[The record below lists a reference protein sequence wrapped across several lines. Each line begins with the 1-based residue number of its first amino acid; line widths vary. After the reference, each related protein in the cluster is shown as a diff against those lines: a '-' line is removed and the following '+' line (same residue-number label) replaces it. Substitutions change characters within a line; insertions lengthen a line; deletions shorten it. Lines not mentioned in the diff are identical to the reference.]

1 MRAYTRRRMFA
12 SIATVMVASM
22 ALVGCSSGSMTA
34 EEEPDTALTVGLL
47 ATPGNLDYT
56 TTAGAAIPQALLY
69 NVYEGLVKLDN
80 DGTIMP
86 LLAESWTVSDDGL
99 VYDFQLQ
106 EGVTFSDGS
115 PFNAESVKFSLERVK
130 ENWTANGPAYLDP
143 IAGIEAV
150 SDTEARITLSKPSN
164 SWLFNMSG
172 PVGTMFTESGIAD
185 LATTP
190 VGTGP
195 YTVSSFK
202 TGDSLVLAA
211 NADYWGEAPYMT
223 DVTLRYFTDATAQTN
238 ALLSGDINLISGIS
252 QFQLVDQF
260 KTNGD
265 FQVLEGASTGEV
277 TLAMNNAS
285 DAFSDVRVRQAVRYA
300 IDRQAVMDT
309 ANSGYGLL
317 IGSMVPPTDPWY
329 DESLAD
335 LYPYDPEKAAELL
348 AEAGVS
354 DLTVAFKIPNLPYAV
369 AGAQVVKDQL
379 AKVGITAEV
388 TALEFPAVWLDEV
401 FSSHDYDMSLIMHS
415 EPRDVTVFAAPT
427 YYAGYDSPAVM
438 EKFAEADAA
447 DPASYIE
454 LMKEAT
460 ATMAEEAAADW
471 LYLQPAI
478 SLADSD
484 LLGVPKNT
492 PSLALDLS
500 TIAR

>member
-1 MRAYTRRRMFA
+1 MRVHTRHNMIA
-12 SIATVMVASM
+12 SIATVMVASL
-22 ALVGCSSGSMTA
+22 ALVGCSTGPTA
-34 EEEPDTALTVGLL
+34 GDEEPDTSLTIGLL
-47 ATPGNLDYT
+47 ATPSNLDYT

-69 NVYEGLVKLDN
+69 NVYEGLVKVGN
-80 DGTIMP
+80 DGTIIP
-86 LLAESWTVSDDGL
+86 LLAKSWTVSDDGL
-99 VYDFQLQ
+99 VYDFALQ
-106 EGVTFSDGS
+106 EDVTFSDGS
-115 PFNAESVKFSLERVK
+115 PFTADNVKFSLERVK
-130 ENWTANGPAYLDP
+130 DNWTANGPGYLDS
-143 IAGIEAV
+143 IASIESV

-185 LATTP
+185 LATAP

-195 YTVSSFK
+195 YTVSSFQ
-202 TGDSLVLAA
+202 TGDSLVLDE

-238 ALLSGDINLISGIS
+238 ALLSGDVNIVAGIS

-260 KTNGD
+260 KSNAN
-265 FQVLEGASTGEV
+265 FQVFEGASTGEI
-277 TLAMNNAS
+277 TLSMNNAS
-285 DAFSDVRVRQAVRYA
+285 DAFSDVRVRQAVMYG

-317 IGSMVPPTDPWY
+317 IGSMVPPTDAWY
-329 DESLAD
+329 DADLAE
-335 LYPYDPEKAAELL
+335 LYPYDPDTARKLL

-379 AKVGITAEV
+379 SKVGITANV
-388 TALEFPAVWLDEV
+388 TSLEFPAVWLDEV
-401 FSSHDYDMSLIMHS
+401 FKNHDYDMSLIMHS
-415 EPRDVTVFAAPT
+415 EPRDVTAFAAPT
-427 YYAGYDSPAVM
+427 YYAGYNSPEVM
-438 EKFAEADAA
+438 AKFAAADAA
-447 DPASYIE
+447 DPTAYVE

-460 ATMAEEAAADW
+460 TTMAEDAAADW

-478 SLADSD
+478 SLADAD

>member
-1 MRAYTRRRMFA
+1 
-12 SIATVMVASM
+12 MVASL
-22 ALVGCSSGSMTA
+22 ALVGCSAGSKTNDA
-34 EEEPDTALTVGLL
+34 EPDTSLTVGLL

-69 NVYEGLVKLDN
+69 NVYEGLVKLNN
-80 DGTIMP
+80 DGKIIP
-86 LLAESWTVSDDGL
+86 LLASAWTVSDDGL
-99 VYDFQLQ
+99 VYDFTLQ

-115 PFNAESVKFSLERVK
+115 PFTAESVKFSLERVK
-130 ENWTANGPAYLDP
+130 DNWTANGPAYLDP
-143 IAGIEAV
+143 IDSIEAV

-185 LATTP
+185 LATAP

-202 TGDSLVLAA
+202 TGDNLTLVA
-211 NADYWGEAPYMT
+211 NPDYWGEAPYMS

-238 ALLSGDINLISGIS
+238 ALLSGDVNLVAGIS

-260 KTNGD
+260 KSNAD

-277 TLAMNNAS
+277 TLSMNNAS
-285 DAFSDVRVRQAVRYA
+285 EAFSDVRVRQAVMYA

-309 ANSGYGLL
+309 VNSGFGLL

-329 DESLAD
+329 DASLTD
-335 LYPYDPEKAAELL
+335 LYPYDPAKATALL
-348 AEAGVS
+348 SAAGVS
-354 DLTVAFKIPNLPYAV
+354 DLTVAFNIPNLPYAV

-379 AKVGITAEV
+379 SKVGITANV
-388 TALEFPAVWLDEV
+388 TSLEFPAVWLDDV
-401 FSSHDYDMSLIMHS
+401 FKNHDYDMSLIMHS
-415 EPRDVTVFAAPT
+415 EPRDITAFAAPT
-427 YYAGYDSPAVM
+427 YYAGYNSPAVM
-438 EKFAEADAA
+438 AKFAAADAA
-447 DPASYIE
+447 DPKAYVE

-460 ATMAEEAAADW
+460 TTMAEDAAADW

-478 SLADSD
+478 SLADAD
-484 LLGVPKNT
+484 LVGVPKNT
-492 PSLALDLS
+492 PSLSLDLS

>member
-1 MRAYTRRRMFA
+1 MRPRTRRTILA
-12 SIATVMVASM
+12 SITTTLIASL
-22 ALVGCSSGSMTA
+22 ALVGCSAGTA
-34 EEEPDTALTVGLL
+34 STDGGPDTTLTVGLL

-80 DGTIMP
+80 EGAIIP

-99 VYDFQLQ
+99 VYDFVLN

-115 PFNAESVKFSLERVK
+115 PFTADSVKFSLERVK
-130 ENWTANGPAYLDP
+130 DNWTANGPAYLDP

-150 SDTEARITLSKPSN
+150 TDTQARITLSTPSN
-164 SWLFNMSG
+164 GWLFNMTG
-172 PVGTMFTESGIAD
+172 PVGTMFTEAGITD
-185 LATTP
+185 LATAP

-211 NADYWGEAPYMT
+211 NADYWGAAPYLT

-260 KTNGD
+260 KSNAD
-265 FQVLEGASTGEV
+265 YQVLEGASTGEV
-277 TLAMNNAS
+277 TLSMNNAS
-285 DAFSDVRVRQAVRYA
+285 DAFNDVRVRQAVMYA

-309 ANSGYGLL
+309 VSSGYGLL

-329 DESLAD
+329 DASLAD
-335 LYPYDPEKAAELL
+335 LYPFDPARAIELL
-348 AEAGVS
+348 AEAGMS

-369 AGAQVVKDQL
+369 AGAQVVKAQL
-379 AKVGITAEV
+379 YDVGITAEV
-388 TALEFPAVWLDEV
+388 TPLEFPAVWLDEV
-401 FSSHDYDMSLIMHS
+401 FADHDYDLSLIMHS
-415 EPRDVTVFAAPT
+415 EPRDVSVFAAPT
-427 YYAGYDSPAVM
+427 YYAGYDSPVVM
-438 EKFAEADAA
+438 AKFAEADAA
-447 DPASYIE
+447 DPDRYVE

-460 ATMAEEAAADW
+460 RTMAEDASANW

-478 SLADSD
+478 SLADAD
-484 LLGVPKNT
+484 LRGVPKNT

>member
-1 MRAYTRRRMFA
+1 
-12 SIATVMVASM
+12 
-22 ALVGCSSGSMTA
+22 
-34 EEEPDTALTVGLL
+34 VGLL

-80 DGTIMP
+80 DGTIIP

-99 VYDFQLQ
+99 VYDFLLN
-106 EGVTFSDGS
+106 EDVTFSDGS
-115 PFNAESVKFSLERVK
+115 PFTADSVKFSLERVK
-130 ENWTANGPAYLDP
+130 GTWTANGPAYLDP
-143 IAGIEAV
+143 IASIEAV
-150 SDTEARITLSKPSN
+150 SDAEVRVTLSKPSN

-172 PVGTMFTESGIAD
+172 PVGTMFTESGIAN
-185 LATTP
+185 LATSP

-195 YTVSSFK
+195 YTVTSFK
-202 TGDSLVLAA
+202 SGDSLVLAA
-211 NADYWGEAPYMT
+211 NADYWGETPYLT

-260 KTNGD
+260 KSD
-265 FQVLEGASTGEV
+265 AEYQVLEGASTGEV
-277 TLAMNNAS
+277 TLSMNNAS
-285 DAFSDVRVRQAVRYA
+285 DAFGDVRVRQAVMYA
-300 IDRQAVMDT
+300 IDRQAVLDT

-317 IGSMVPPTDPWY
+317 IGAMVPPTDPWY
-329 DESLAD
+329 DASIAD
-335 LYPYDPEKAAELL
+335 LYPFDPDRATELL

-354 DLTVAFKIPNLPYAV
+354 ELTVAFKIPNLPYAV
-369 AGAQVVKDQL
+369 AGAQVVKAQL
-379 AKVGITAEV
+379 AEVGITAEV

-401 FSSHDYDMSLIMHS
+401 FADHDYDLSLIMHS
-415 EPRDVTVFAAPT
+415 EPRDVSVFAAPT

-438 EKFAEADAA
+438 AKFAEADAA
-447 DPASYIE
+447 DPADYVE

-460 ATMAEEAAADW
+460 RTMAEEASANW

-478 SLADSD
+478 SLADVD

>member
-1 MRAYTRRRMFA
+1 MRSPIRRNLFI
-12 SIATVMVASM
+12 SIATVMAASM
-22 ALVGCSSGSMTA
+22 ALVGCSTGSGTTDA
-34 EEEPDTALTVGLL
+34 EGGTALTVGLL

-80 DGTIMP
+80 DGTIIP
-86 LLAESWTVSDDGL
+86 LLAKSWTVSDDGL
-99 VYDFQLQ
+99 VYDFLLRD
-106 EGVTFSDGS
+106 GVTFSDGS
-115 PFNAESVKFSLERVK
+115 PFTAESVKFSLERVK
-130 ENWTANGPAYLDP
+130 DNWTANGPTYLDP
-143 IAGIEAV
+143 IASIEAV
-150 SDTEARITLSKPSN
+150 SDTEARITLSKSSN

-185 LATTP
+185 LATAP
-190 VGTGP
+190 IGTGP

-211 NADYWGEAPYMT
+211 NADYWGEAPYMS
-223 DVTLRYFTDATAQTN
+223 DVILRYFTDATAQTN

-260 KTNGD
+260 KANSD

-277 TLAMNNAS
+277 TLSMNNAS
-285 DAFSDVRVRQAVRYA
+285 DAFSDVRVRQAVMYA
-300 IDRQAVMDT
+300 IDRQAIMDT

-329 DESLAD
+329 DASLAD
-335 LYPYDPEKAAELL
+335 LYPYDPDTAIELL
-348 AEAGVS
+348 DEAGVR
-354 DLTVAFKIPNLPYAV
+354 DLTVDFKIPNLPYAV

-379 AKVGITAEV
+379 AQVGITADV
-388 TALEFPAVWLDEV
+388 TTLEFPAIWLDEV
-401 FSSHDYDMSLIMHS
+401 FSGHDYDMSLIMHS
-415 EPRDVTVFAAPT
+415 EPRDVSVFAAAT
-427 YYAGYDSPAVM
+427 YYAGYDSPAVRA
-438 EKFAEADAA
+438 KFVEADAA
-447 DPASYIE
+447 DPARYTE

-460 ATMAEEAAADW
+460 TKMAEEAAADW

-478 SLADSD
+478 SIADAD
-484 LLGVPKNT
+484 LLGVPRNT

>member
-1 MRAYTRRRMFA
+1 MRSPIRRNLFI
-12 SIATVMVASM
+12 SIATVMAASM
-22 ALVGCSSGSMTA
+22 ALVGCSTGSGTTDA
-34 EEEPDTALTVGLL
+34 EGGTALTVGLL

-80 DGTIMP
+80 DGTIIP
-86 LLAESWTVSDDGL
+86 LLAKSWTVSDDGL
-99 VYDFQLQ
+99 VYDFLLRD
-106 EGVTFSDGS
+106 GVTFSDGS
-115 PFNAESVKFSLERVK
+115 PFTAESVKFSLERVK
-130 ENWTANGPAYLDP
+130 DNWTANGPTYLDP
-143 IAGIEAV
+143 IASIEAV
-150 SDTEARITLSKPSN
+150 SDTEARITLSKSSN

-185 LATTP
+185 LATAP
-190 VGTGP
+190 IGTGP

-211 NADYWGEAPYMT
+211 NADYWGEAPYMS
-223 DVTLRYFTDATAQTN
+223 DVILRYFTDATAQTN

-260 KTNGD
+260 KANSD

-277 TLAMNNAS
+277 TLSMNNAS
-285 DAFSDVRVRQAVRYA
+285 DAFSDVRVRQAVMYA
-300 IDRQAVMDT
+300 IDRQAIMDT

-329 DESLAD
+329 DASLAD
-335 LYPYDPEKAAELL
+335 LYPYDPDTAIELL
-348 AEAGVS
+348 DEAGVR
-354 DLTVAFKIPNLPYAV
+354 DLTVDFKIPNLPYAV

-379 AKVGITAEV
+379 AKVGITADV
-388 TALEFPAVWLDEV
+388 TTLEFPAIWLDEV
-401 FSSHDYDMSLIMHS
+401 FSGHDYDMSLIMHS
-415 EPRDVTVFAAPT
+415 EPRDVSVFAAAT
-427 YYAGYDSPAVM
+427 YYAGYDSPAVRA
-438 EKFAEADAA
+438 KFVEADAA
-447 DPASYIE
+447 DPARYTE

-460 ATMAEEAAADW
+460 TKMAEEAAADW

-478 SLADSD
+478 SIADAD
-484 LLGVPKNT
+484 LLGVPRNT

>member
-1 MRAYTRRRMFA
+1 MRAPTRRTILA
-12 SIATVMVASM
+12 SITATLIASL
-22 ALVGCSSGSMTA
+22 ALVGCSTGTA
-34 EEEPDTALTVGLL
+34 SADGEPDTTLTVGLL

-80 DGTIMP
+80 DGTIIS
-86 LLAESWTVSDDGL
+86 LLAKSWTVSDDGL
-99 VYDFQLQ
+99 VYDFVLN

-115 PFNAESVKFSLERVK
+115 PFTADSVKFSLERVK
-130 ENWTANGPAYLDP
+130 DNWTANGPAYLDP
-143 IAGIEAV
+143 IASIEAIT
-150 SDTEARITLSKPSN
+150 DTDARITLSIPSN
-164 SWLFNMSG
+164 GWLFNMTG
-172 PVGTMFTESGIAD
+172 PVGTMFTEAGIAD
-185 LATTP
+185 LATAP

-195 YTVSSFK
+195 YTVRSFK

-211 NADYWGEAPYMT
+211 SANYWGEAPYLT

-260 KTNGD
+260 KSNSD
-265 FQVLEGASTGEV
+265 YQVLEGASTGEV
-277 TLAMNNAS
+277 TLSMNNAS
-285 DAFSDVRVRQAVRYA
+285 DAFSDVRVRQAVMYA

-309 ANSGYGLL
+309 VSSGYGLL

-329 DESLAD
+329 DAELAD
-335 LYPYDPEKAAELL
+335 LYPYDPAQATDLL
-348 AEAGVS
+348 AAAGMS

-369 AGAQVVKDQL
+369 AGAQVVKAQL
-379 AKVGITAEV
+379 AEVGINAEV
-388 TALEFPAVWLDEV
+388 TAFEFPAVWLDEV
-401 FSSHDYDMSLIMHS
+401 FADHDYDLSLIMHS
-415 EPRDVTVFAAPT
+415 EPRDVSVFAAPT

-438 EKFAEADAA
+438 AKFAEADAA
-447 DPASYIE
+447 DPAAYVA

-460 ATMAEEAAADW
+460 RTMAEEASANW

-478 SLADSD
+478 SLADAD

>member
-1 MRAYTRRRMFA
+1 MTAPTRRTILA
-12 SIATVMVASM
+12 SITATLIASL
-22 ALVGCSSGSMTA
+22 ALVGCSAGTA
-34 EEEPDTALTVGLL
+34 TTGGAPDTTLTVGLL

-80 DGTIMP
+80 DGTIIP

-99 VYDFQLQ
+99 VYDFLLN

-115 PFNAESVKFSLERVK
+115 PFTAASVKFSLERVK
-130 ENWTANGPAYLDP
+130 GAWTANGPAYLDP
-143 IAGIEAV
+143 IASIETV
-150 SDTEARITLSKPSN
+150 SAADVRITLSKPSN

-172 PVGTMFTESGIAD
+172 PVGTMFTESGIAN
-185 LATTP
+185 LATAP

-195 YTVSSFK
+195 YTVTSFK
-202 TGDSLVLAA
+202 SGDSLVLAA
-211 NADYWGEAPYMT
+211 NADYWGEAPYLT

-260 KTNGD
+260 KSNAEY
-265 FQVLEGASTGEV
+265 QVLEGASTGEV
-277 TLAMNNAS
+277 TLSMNNAS
-285 DAFSDVRVRQAVRYA
+285 AAFGDVRVRQAVMYA
-300 IDRQAVMDT
+300 IDRQAVLDT

-317 IGSMVPPTDPWY
+317 IGAMVPPTDPWY
-329 DESLAD
+329 DASIAA
-335 LYPYDPEKAAELL
+335 LYPFDPDRATELL

-369 AGAQVVKDQL
+369 AGAQVVKAQL
-379 AKVGITAEV
+379 AEVGITAEV

-401 FSSHDYDMSLIMHS
+401 FADHDYDLSLIMHS
-415 EPRDVTVFAAPT
+415 EPRDVSVFAAPT

-438 EKFAEADAA
+438 AKFAEADAA
-447 DPASYIE
+447 DPAVYVE

-460 ATMAEEAAADW
+460 RTMAEEASANW

-478 SLADSD
+478 SLADAD

>member
-1 MRAYTRRRMFA
+1 MRSPIRRNMFV
-12 SIATVMVASM
+12 SIATVMAASM
-22 ALVGCSSGSMTA
+22 ALVGCSTGSGTTDA
-34 EEEPDTALTVGLL
+34 EGGTALTVGLL

-80 DGTIMP
+80 DGTIIP
-86 LLAESWTVSDDGL
+86 LLAKSWTVSDDGL
-99 VYDFQLQ
+99 VYDFLLRD
-106 EGVTFSDGS
+106 GVTFSDGS
-115 PFNAESVKFSLERVK
+115 PFTAESVKFSLERVK
-130 ENWTANGPAYLDP
+130 DNWTANGPTYLDP
-143 IAGIEAV
+143 IASIEAV
-150 SDTEARITLSKPSN
+150 SDTEARITLSKSSN

-185 LATTP
+185 LATAP
-190 VGTGP
+190 IGTGP

-211 NADYWGEAPYMT
+211 NADYWGEAPYMS
-223 DVTLRYFTDATAQTN
+223 DVILRYFTDATAQTN

-260 KTNGD
+260 KANSD

-277 TLAMNNAS
+277 TLSMNNAS
-285 DAFSDVRVRQAVRYA
+285 DAFSDVRVRQAVMYA
-300 IDRQAVMDT
+300 IDRQAIMDT

-335 LYPYDPEKAAELL
+335 LYPYDPDTAIELL
-348 AEAGVS
+348 DEAGVR
-354 DLTVAFKIPNLPYAV
+354 DLTVDFKIPNLPYAV

-379 AKVGITAEV
+379 AKVGITADV
-388 TALEFPAVWLDEV
+388 TTLEFPAIWLDEV
-401 FSSHDYDMSLIMHS
+401 FSGHDYDMSLIMHS
-415 EPRDVTVFAAPT
+415 EPRDVSVFAAAT
-427 YYAGYDSPAVM
+427 YYAGYDSPAVRA
-438 EKFAEADAA
+438 KFVEADAA
-447 DPASYIE
+447 DPARYTE

-460 ATMAEEAAADW
+460 TKMAEEAAADW

-478 SLADSD
+478 SIADAD
-484 LLGVPKNT
+484 LLGVPRNT